1 MDQRLEAFV
10 VLFNNRK
17 FFEAHEV
24 LELLWL
30 ETEGKEK
37 DFYKGL
43 IQCAA
48 AFVHHQR
55 GNPRGAHKLY
65 QRANNYLKSY
75 LPHYGGIN
83 SEKLM
88 VQVRNFFETDPEA
101 NSDVLPQIE
110 FL

>member
-1 MDQRLEAFV
+1 MDPRLKEFV
-10 VLFNNRK
+10 ILFNNK
-17 FFEAHEV
+17 SFFEAHEV

-30 ETEGKEK
+30 ETEGQEK

-55 GNPRGAHKLY
+55 GNPNGAKKLY
-65 QRANNYLKSY
+65 QRANGYLQSY
-75 LPHYGGIN
+75 LPQYGGIDTQ
-83 SEKLM
+83 KLLT
-88 VQVRNFFETDPEA
+88 QFQDFFEGTPGSEI
-101 NSDVLPQIE
+101 LPQIE